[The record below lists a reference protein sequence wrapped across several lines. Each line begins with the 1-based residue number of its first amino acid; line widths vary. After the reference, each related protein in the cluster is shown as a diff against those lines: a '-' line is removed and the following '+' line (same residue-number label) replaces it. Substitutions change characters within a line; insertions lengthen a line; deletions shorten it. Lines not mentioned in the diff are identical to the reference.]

1 MVINMSNS
9 KVQLNKT
16 LYCNDV
22 IELQGEFI
30 FDNERDIYIQKVK
43 QNYDGPAWM
52 KFDKIE
58 IKFPNND
65 NDGVYKEY
73 YKSGKLRRQI
83 PFICGDNDDDFYAH
97 GIETLYYED
106 KDSEGNDTYTIL
118 EENEFRNME
127 KVGISKKYSI
137 DGGLLSEQ
145 FNDEI
150 IDLEDGFYGMKYK
163 EYHNSNGAL
172 ALIEEK
178 DWGKA
183 YYENG
188 ELKAEWT
195 NINYR
200 KDGQYREYHENGE
213 LKMEVNYKNGIR
225 YGIMNKYL
233 PDGKQKEKW
242 SYTNDGKRIFVNKY
256 FNNGRI
262 KSEWNYENGELIQ
275 KIEFDKNGNK
285 K

>member
-195 NINYR
+195 NI
-200 KDGQYREYHENGE
+200 K
-213 LKMEVNYKNGIR
+213 L
-225 YGIMNKYL
+225 
-233 PDGKQKEKW
+233 
-242 SYTNDGKRIFVNKY
+242 SKRWTI
-256 FNNGRI
+256 
-262 KSEWNYENGELIQ
+262 S
-275 KIEFDKNGNK
+275 
-285 K
+285 